1 MIIHD
6 FLDNDLYKF
15 TTMNAIQK
23 KFPDAEVVYRFVNR
37 GNSLFPPGFAE
48 AVRKEVDEMAALVL
62 SPENERFL
70 RARCYYFDSVFFD
83 LLKGFRFN
91 PEEVKVSQTGSRLD
105 VEVRGLWY
113 RTVLWEV
120 PLLAIISELY
130 FRMTGQEARDTEER
144 AMAKAKAFA
153 EMHAEISEFGTR
165 RRFSFEVQDR
175 VIGILREN
183 MKGLLNGTSNVY
195 FAMKYNLTPMGTHPH
210 EWFMYHG
217 AHFGY
222 RSANAMALANW
233 VDVYDGYLG
242 IALSD
247 TYTSDNFFNSFDT
260 KYAKLFDGL
269 RWDSGDPFEFT
280 EKALRHYR
288 RHRVDPASKT
298 IVYSDALD
306 LDGVKRIKEYVA
318 GRLHDVYGIGTY
330 ITNDV
335 GVTPLNIVI
344 KLFECRPKGSDI
356 FLPTVK
362 LSDVAGKHTGDPE
375 EIDLCLRMLRIK

>member
-23 KFPDAEVVYRFVNR
+23 KFPDSEVVYRFVNR
-37 GNSLFPPGFAE
+37 GNTVFPPGFAAALRE
-48 AVRKEVDEMAALVL
+48 EVDAMADVVL
-62 SPENERFL
+62 SRDNERFM
-70 RARCYYFDSVFFD
+70 RAKCYYFDSVFFD

-91 PEEVKVSQTGSRLD
+91 PAEVTVSQDGGRLD
-105 VEVRGLWY
+105 VEIRGAWY

-120 PLLAIISELY
+120 PLMAMISELY
-130 FRMTGQEARDTEER
+130 YQMTGQEPHDWER
-144 AMAKAKAFA
+144 KAIEKADAFVDMGA
-153 EMHAEISEFGTR
+153 ELSEFGTR
-165 RRFSFEVQDR
+165 RRFSFDVQDR
-175 VIGILREN
+175 VSGILKEN

-217 AHFGY
+217 AHYGY
-222 RSANAMALANW
+222 RSANALALENW

-242 IALSD
+242 IALAD
-247 TYTSDNFFNSFDT
+247 TYTSDNFFASFNT

-280 EKALRHYR
+280 EKALEHYR
-288 RHRVDPASKT
+288 LHRVDPRTKT
-298 IVYSDALD
+298 VVYSDALD
-306 LDGVKRIKEYVA
+306 LEGVRKIKAFVA

-335 GVTPLNIVI
+335 GVKPLNMVI
-344 KLFECRPKGSDI
+344 KLFECRPKGSGE

-362 LSDVAGKHTGDPE
+362 LSDVAGKHTGDPD
-375 EIDLCLRMLRIK
+375 EIDLCLRMLRLK

>member
-1 MIIHD
+1 MEN
-6 FLDNDLYKF
+6 L
-15 TTMNAIQK
+15 
-23 KFPDAEVVYRFVNR
+23 
-37 GNSLFPPGFAE
+37 
-48 AVRKEVDEMAALVL
+48 AL
-62 SPENERFL
+62 SRENERFL
-70 RARCYYFDSVFFD
+70 RGKCYYFDSVFFD

-91 PEEVKVSQTGSRLD
+91 PEEVKVSQQGGVLD
-105 VEVRGLWY
+105 VEIRGLWY

-130 FRMTGQEARDTEER
+130 FRLTGQEARGMEER
-144 AMAKAKAFA
+144 AAMKARAFA
-153 EMHAEISEFGTR
+153 ELRAEISEFGTR

-175 VIGILREN
+175 VIGILKEN
-183 MKGLLNGTSNVY
+183 MKELLNGTSNVY

-233 VDVYDGYLG
+233 VDVYDGSLG

-280 EKALRHYR
+280 EKALRHYC
-288 RHRVDPASKT
+288 RHRVDPTSKT
-298 IVYSDALD
+298 VVYSDALD
-306 LDGVKRIKEYVA
+306 LEGVKKIKEYVA

-330 ITNDV
+330 LTNDV

-344 KLFECRPKGSDI
+344 KLFECRPKGSDV

-362 LSDVAGKHTGDPE
+362 LSDVAGKHTGDPD
-375 EIDLCLRMLRIK
+375 EIDLCLKMLRLEK

>member
-15 TTMNAIQK
+15 TAMNAIQK
-23 KFPDAEVVYRFVNR
+23 KFPDSEVVYRFVNR
-37 GNSLFPPGFAE
+37 GNTSFPPGFAD
-48 AVRKEVDEMAALVL
+48 ALKKEVEAMAGVVL
-62 SPENERFL
+62 SKENEKFM
-70 RARCYYFDSVFFD
+70 RAKCYYFDSVFFD

-91 PEEVKVSQTGSRLD
+91 PAEVKVSQEGGKLD
-105 VEVRGLWY
+105 VEIRGLWY

-120 PLLAIISELY
+120 PLMAMISELY
-130 FRMTGQEARDTEER
+130 LQMTGQVARDLERKATE
-144 AMAKAKAFA
+144 KAKAFA
-153 EMHAEISEFGTR
+153 DIKAEISEFGTR
-165 RRFSFEVQDR
+165 RRYSFDVQDR
-175 VIGILREN
+175 VIGILKEN

-195 FAMKYNLTPMGTHPH
+195 FAMKYDLIPMGTHPH

-222 RSANAMALANW
+222 RSANALALENW

-242 IALSD
+242 IALTD

-280 EKALRHYR
+280 EKAVEHYR
-288 RHRVDPASKT
+288 KHRVDPKSKT

-306 LDGVKRIKEYVA
+306 LEGVKKIKAFVN

-330 ITNDV
+330 LTNDV
-335 GVTPLNIVI
+335 GVTPLNMVI
-344 KLFECRPKGSDI
+344 KLFECRPKGSEV

-362 LSDVAGKHTGDPE
+362 LSDVEGKHTGYPDE
-375 EIDLCLRMLRIK
+375 VDLCLRMLRLK